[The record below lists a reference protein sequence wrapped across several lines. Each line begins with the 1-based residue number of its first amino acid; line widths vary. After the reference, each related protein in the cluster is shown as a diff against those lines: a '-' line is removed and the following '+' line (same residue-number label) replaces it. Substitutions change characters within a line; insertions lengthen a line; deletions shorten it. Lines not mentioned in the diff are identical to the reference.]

1 MSTATYD
8 QRFSSSGKIMTA
20 VFITSTGTG
29 IGKTFLT
36 AGLVRYFRD
45 QARSVEA
52 YKPVISGF
60 DVSAPEASD
69 TGVILSALGRG
80 VTEEE
85 IDRISPWRF
94 AAPLSPNMAASK
106 EGREIDF
113 QALVTYSRKC
123 AASANIA
130 LIEGVGGI
138 MVPLDGR
145 HTVLDWMLEIRLPT
159 LLVVGSYLGTISHTL
174 SALDVLGRRGLKVQA
189 IVVDETVGSSVAF
202 EDTVAAI
209 KQFAQQIDVIALP
222 RLESASQKHPAFEQ
236 VGQRL

>member
-1 MSTATYD
+1 MA
-8 QRFSSSGKIMTA
+8 A

-45 QARSVEA
+45 HARSVEA

-60 DVSAPEASD
+60 DPSAPGASD

-113 QALVTYSRKC
+113 QALVTYSREC
-123 AASANIA
+123 TAAADIA

-138 MVPLDGR
+138 MVPLDDR

-174 SALDVLGRRGLKVQA
+174 TALDVLERRGLEVRA
-189 IVVDETVGSSVAF
+189 IVVDETADSSVAF
-202 EDTVAAI
+202 EDTVATI
-209 KQFAQQIDVIALP
+209 KQFAQQSDVVALP
-222 RLESASQKHPAFEQ
+222 RLEGASHDHPAFAD

>member
-1 MSTATYD
+1 
-8 QRFSSSGKIMTA
+8 MTA

-36 AGLVRYFRD
+36 AGLIRYFQS

-69 TGVILSALGRG
+69 TGIILSALGRG

-123 AASANIA
+123 AASADIA

-145 HTVLDWMLEIRLPT
+145 HTVLDWMLETRLPT

-174 SALDVLGRRGLKVQA
+174 SALEVLERRGLEVRA
-189 IVVDETVGSSVAF
+189 IVIDETVDSPVAL

-209 KQFAQQIDVIALP
+209 KQFAQQTDVVALP
-222 RLESASQKHPAFEQ
+222 HLEGALQDHPVFAHI
-236 VGQRL
+236 GQRL

>member
-1 MSTATYD
+1 MSTPTYD
-8 QRFSSSGKIMTA
+8 QRFSSLGKTMTA

-29 IGKTFLT
+29 IGKTFVT
-36 AGLVRYFRD
+36 AGLVRYFKD
-45 QARSVEA
+45 NARSVEA

-60 DVSAPEASD
+60 DPSAPEGSD
-69 TGVILSALGRG
+69 TAVILSALGRG
-80 VTEEE
+80 LTVEE

-123 AASANIA
+123 AASADIA

-138 MVPLDGR
+138 MVPLDDH

-174 SALDVLGRRGLKVQA
+174 SALDVLERRGLEVRA
-189 IVVDETVGSSVAF
+189 IVVDETLDSPVAL
-202 EDTVAAI
+202 EDTVATI
-209 KQFAQQIDVIALP
+209 KQFARKIDVVALP
-222 RLESASQKHPAFEQ
+222 R
-236 VGQRL
+236 

>member
-1 MSTATYD
+1 
-8 QRFSSSGKIMTA
+8 MTA

-45 QARSVEA
+45 HARSVQA

-60 DVSAPEASD
+60 DPSAPEASD
-69 TGVILSALGRG
+69 TGVILSALGRP
-80 VTEEE
+80 VTEDE

-123 AASANIA
+123 TTSADIA

-138 MVPLDGR
+138 MAPLDDR

-174 SALDVLGRRGLKVQA
+174 SALDVLERRGLEVRA
-189 IVVDETVGSSVAF
+189 IVVDETVDSSVAF
-202 EDTVAAI
+202 EDTVATI
-209 KQFAQQIDVIALP
+209 KQFAQQTDVVALP
-222 RLESASQKHPAFEQ
+222 RLEGASQDHPAFAH

>member
-1 MSTATYD
+1 MFTATYD
-8 QRFSSSGKIMTA
+8 QRFSSSGKTMTA

-52 YKPVISGF
+52 CKPVISGF
-60 DVSAPEASD
+60 DPSAPEASD
-69 TGVILSALGRG
+69 TGVILS
-80 VTEEE
+80 EEE

-123 AASANIA
+123 AASADIA

-145 HTVLDWMLEIRLPT
+145 HTVLDWMLETRLPT

-174 SALDVLGRRGLKVQA
+174 SPLEVLERRGLEVRA
-189 IVVDETVGSSVAF
+189 IVIDETVDSSVAL

-209 KQFAQQIDVIALP
+209 KQFAQQTDVVALP
-222 RLESASQKHPAFEQ
+222 HLEGALQDHPAFAHI
-236 VGQRL
+236 GRIL

>member
-1 MSTATYD
+1 MA
-8 QRFSSSGKIMTA
+8 A

-45 QARSVEA
+45 HARSVEA

-60 DVSAPEASD
+60 DPSAPGASD
-69 TGVILSALGRG
+69 TGVILSALDRG
-80 VTEEE
+80 VTEVE

-94 AAPLSPNMAASK
+94 AAPLSPKMAASK

-123 AASANIA
+123 AASADIA

-145 HTVLDWMLEIRLPT
+145 HTVLDWMLETRLPT

-174 SALDVLGRRGLKVQA
+174 SALEVLERRGLEVRA
-189 IVVDETVGSSVAF
+189 IVIDETFDSSVAL
-202 EDTVAAI
+202 EDTVATI
-209 KQFAQQIDVIALP
+209 KQFAQHTEVVALP
-222 RLESASQKHPAFEQ
+222 HLEGASQAHPAFANI
-236 VGQRL
+236 GQRL

>member
-1 MSTATYD
+1 MATYEH
-8 QRFSSSGKIMTA
+8 QRVSASGKTMAA

-45 QARSVEA
+45 HARSVEA

-60 DVSAPEASD
+60 DPSAPEASD
-69 TGVILSALGRG
+69 TGAILSALGRG
-80 VTEEE
+80 VTEVE

-123 AASANIA
+123 AASADIA

-138 MVPLDGR
+138 MVPLDNR
-145 HTVLDWMLEIRLPT
+145 HTVLDWMVEIRLPT

-174 SALDVLGRRGLKVQA
+174 SALEVLERRGLEVRA
-189 IVVDETVGSSVAF
+189 IVIDETVDSSVALD
-202 EDTVAAI
+202 DTVATI
-209 KQFAQQIDVIALP
+209 NQFAQQTDVIALP
-222 RLESASQKHPAFEQ
+222 HLEGASQDHPAFAHI
-236 VGQRL
+236 GQRL